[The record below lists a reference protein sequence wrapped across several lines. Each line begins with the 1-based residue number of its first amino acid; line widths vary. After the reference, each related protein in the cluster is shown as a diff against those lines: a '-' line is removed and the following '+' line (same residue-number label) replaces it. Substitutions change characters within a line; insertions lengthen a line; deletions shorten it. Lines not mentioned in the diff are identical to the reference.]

1 LRALLGVF
9 WVNEYVYGAFFG
21 LNLALLGFLTYRFS
35 ICQAKI
41 DALHEF
47 SLTLETPSS
56 NLEGLT
62 EKLED
67 IVADTLENL
76 QMPTAQDHFA
86 GGLMQMAQMLFMRKM
101 GLDKLQNMLPRQDL
115 EGQENFD
122 PHTVES

>member
-1 LRALLGVF
+1 VF
-9 WVNEYVYGAFFG
+9 WVNELVYGGFFG
-21 LNLALLGFLTYRFS
+21 LNLALLAFLTYRFS

-47 SLTLETPSS
+47 SLTLEQPSS
-56 NLEGLT
+56 NLEGLA
-62 EKLED
+62 EKIED

-101 GLDKLQNMLPRQDL
+101 GLDKLQHMLPQ
-115 EGQENFD
+115 QE
-122 PHTVES
+122 VENQEQYD